1 MSLSR
6 SLNFSIFQTS
16 NSSVTKKEEIVEP
29 DEPDYD
35 EDEDY
40 DWGKRHLPSY
50 LSFLTSVMIKDVF
63 SPRH

>member
-1 MSLSR
+1 M
-6 SLNFSIFQTS
+6 
-16 NSSVTKKEEIVEP
+16 EEEENVKISQ

-63 SPRH
+63 SPQH

>member
-40 DWGKRHLPSY
+40 EDW
-50 LSFLTSVMIKDVF
+50 
-63 SPRH
+63 